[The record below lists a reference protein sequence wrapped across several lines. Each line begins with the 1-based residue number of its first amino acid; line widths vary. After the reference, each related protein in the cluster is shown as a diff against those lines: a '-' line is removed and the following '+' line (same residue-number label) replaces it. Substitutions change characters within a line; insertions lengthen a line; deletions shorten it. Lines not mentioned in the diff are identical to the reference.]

1 MKARALSWPYEDTVV
16 PGAALI
22 GAIVRG
28 AAGHGEG
35 VETGVSCVKLFT
47 TVHLLVAGVRAV
59 PTA

>member
-16 PGAALI
+16 PCTALI

-28 AAGHGEG
+28 ATG
-35 VETGVSCVKLFT
+35 VKTGVSCVKLFT
-47 TVHLLVAGVRAV
+47 TVHLLVTGVRAV